1 MKKNVF
7 RLKVGLPLVLALMAG
22 QLQANVT
29 ITEVMQSNFGGVID
43 YYNEFPDSWVEVH
56 NSGDKEIDLKG
67 YAISEVNNIDSAF
80 VLPNSLKIPANGYA
94 LIYCD
99 KEDREKEA
107 HTDFRLNSDK
117 PGAIYLWDDKGA
129 FLDSL
134 HYPEMI
140 SPEVSWGRL
149 PDNPDSLSHFRIPTP
164 GNANNDTYTER
175 VMKKVD
181 FSVDGGAKK
190 EPFYLKLSMKGDLP
204 KDAVIRY
211 TTNGSEPTE
220 KSYLYTDSILISKN
234 TVVRA
239 KAFSDSAISK
249 ISKTN
254 TYIFDRG
261 NKMPILSIV
270 TDDDYLYDAY
280 EGILS
285 WTSIYAETHPDVYFS
300 KQWLGDENF
309 YYNWRRPI
317 NIEYYPSD
325 STAKVTNQLAE
336 TRVCGNISRQEAKV
350 KSMVFYANKRF
361 GDKHFKNTFWGHL
374 RPNANKQKSMSIRS
388 IQSHS
393 YYNLT
398 DLVCQ
403 VAIGRF
409 AKYYDVDFQAHRN
422 VQFFINGE
430 FQTFMNLT
438 ERDGEDF
445 VWANHNVSDIEI
457 LETSTGL
464 YEGFIDDEVYPNYF
478 EFRDIFETKKSTY
491 QQMEEKLDINAFM
504 NHVSTQAYFAN
515 VDYPYNNSAVWYDK
529 QGTKKWRYILKDMDA
544 TFHDPEY
551 AYYNFLLRVE
561 PFEGDPWSNSPL
573 ACEVYIKM
581 FSFAKFKQQYIDRTC
596 AIAGTAFSKNT
607 IDYMLDS
614 LANEMSLSMTADEM
628 DDYLSALNDMY
639 EWNESRSKFYYND
652 LSYFFRLG
660 DTTQLTIN
668 GLHKDS
674 IIYINNNPLMENK
687 YEGYFFENRN
697 LYLTHSDTL
706 DIYGL
711 KIPDTNSVLYLNL
724 EPAQTTTDSSKTRWT
739 ISYLNEGDRI
749 YEHYTNENLFYRIPR
764 GAKDVKITDGFEG
777 EKENTS
783 APVIVNHAP
792 RSLSYMV
799 YTIGGAFVGKFN
811 YDEIREFKQSDEINI
826 VVAVDSNNKKVH
838 SFKLIKE

>member
-1 MKKNVF
+1 M
-7 RLKVGLPLVLALMAG
+7 LTLIAG
-22 QLQANVT
+22 QLQATVT

-80 VLPNSLKIPANGYA
+80 VLPNSLKISANGYA

-99 KEDREKEA
+99 KENREKEA

-220 KSYLYTDSILISKN
+220 KSYLYTDSIFISKN

-261 NKMPILSIV
+261 NNMPILSIV
-270 TDDDYLYDAY
+270 TDKNFLYDTY

-285 WTSIYAETHPDVYFS
+285 SSTKYADTHSDVIS
-300 KQWLGDENF
+300 PKEWMGRENY

-317 NIEYYPSD
+317 NFEYYPSD
-325 STAKVTNQLAE
+325 STAQVTNQLSE
-336 TRVCGNISRQEAKV
+336 TRVCGNISRQQAKV
-350 KSMVFYANKRF
+350 KSMVVYANKRF
-361 GDKHFKNTFWGHL
+361 GDKHFKNTFWKHL
-374 RPNANKQKSMSIRS
+374 RPKANKQKSMTIRS
-388 IQSHS
+388 IYSDNIYVLS
-393 YYNLT
+393 
-398 DLVCQ
+398 DMVSQ

-430 FQTFMNLT
+430 FKAFMNLI

-464 YEGFIDDEVYPNYF
+464 YGGYTDEEIYPNYA
-478 EFRDIFETKKSTY
+478 EFRDIFESRKSTY
-491 QQMEEKLDINAFM
+491 QQMDEKLDINAFM

-529 QGTKKWRYILKDMDA
+529 QGTKKWRYILKDLDA
-544 TFHDPEY
+544 TFHDPEF

-561 PFEGDPWSNSPL
+561 PFKSEEWSNNPT
-573 ACEVYIKM
+573 ACKVFIKM
-581 FSFAKFKQQYIDRTC
+581 FSFDKFKQQYIDRTC

-607 IDYMLDS
+607 VDYMLDS

-639 EWNESRSKFYYND
+639 EWNESRSKFYYDN
-652 LSYFFRLG
+652 LSDFFRLG

-711 KIPDTNSVLYLNL
+711 KYSNSDNVNYLDL
-724 EPAQTTTDSSKTRWT
+724 EPAKSTSDSVATRWT
-739 ISYLNEGDRI
+739 ISYMADNKRV
-749 YEHYTNENLFYRIPR
+749 YEHYTNENLLYKIPI
-764 GAKDVKITDGFEG
+764 GAKDVKIVDGYEDKDFAA
-777 EKENTS
+777 S
-783 APVIVNHAP
+783 APILAKHSP
-792 RSLSYMV
+792 EFLEYMV
-799 YTIGGAFVGKFN
+799 YTVGGMFVGKFN
-811 YDEIREFKQSDEINI
+811 YDEIREFKQCDEINI

-838 SFKLIKE
+838 SFKVIKE